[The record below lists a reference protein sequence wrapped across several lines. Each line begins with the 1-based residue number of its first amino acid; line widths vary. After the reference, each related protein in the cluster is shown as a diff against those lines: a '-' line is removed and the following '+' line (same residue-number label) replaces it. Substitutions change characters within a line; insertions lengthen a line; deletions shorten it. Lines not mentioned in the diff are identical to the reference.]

1 MPAYLDIGLI
11 AVILISALL
20 SMLRGFTREILAI
33 AAWVVA
39 GLAAWKFYP
48 RLMPTL
54 LPHVHKPLIAIA
66 LSAAII
72 FLVVL
77 VLVSI
82 LTVRISDLVL
92 DSKIGAVDRS
102 LGFVFG
108 AARGLLLCVVAFLF
122 FNFLMQDKKL
132 PDWAAHA
139 RSTPMLA
146 SLSQSLQD
154 MIPADAASSVY
165 QTIDK
170 IKPGVADPNAASTE
184 PAPAASTAAPAATP
198 AATAPGK

>member
-11 AVILISALL
+11 VVILISAML
-20 SMLRGFTREILAI
+20 SMLRGFTREVLAI

-39 GLAAWKFYP
+39 AFAAWKFYP
-48 RLMPTL
+48 RLTPTL
-54 LPHVHKPLIAIA
+54 LPHVHKPIIAIA
-66 LSAAII
+66 LAAAII

-122 FNFLMQDKKL
+122 FNFLMQDKKM
-132 PDWAAHA
+132 PDWAAKA

-146 SLSQSLQD
+146 SLSQSLQN
-154 MIPADAASSVY
+154 MIPADAADTVY

-170 IKPGVADPNAASTE
+170 IKPSPANTTPTTE
-184 PAPAASTAAPAATP
+184 PSTAPTSAPAATP
-198 AATAPGK
+198 PSK

>member
-20 SMLRGFTREILAI
+20 SMLRGFTREVLAI

-39 GLAAWKFYP
+39 ALAAWKFYP

-54 LPHVHKPLIAIA
+54 LPHVHKPIIAIA
-66 LSAAII
+66 LAAAII

-146 SLSQSLQD
+146 SLSQSLQN
-154 MIPADAASSVY
+154 MIPADAADSVY

-170 IKPGVADPNAASTE
+170 IKPGPVNNTNATE
-184 PAPAASTAAPAATP
+184 PSAPAPAAPAAAPTATP
-198 AATAPGK
+198 LGK

>member
-1 MPAYLDIGLI
+1 MPSYLDIGLI
-11 AVILISALL
+11 VVVLVSALL
-20 SMLRGFTREILAI
+20 SMLRGFTREVLAI

-39 GLAAWKFYP
+39 AFAAWKLYP
-48 RLMPTL
+48 NLTPML
-54 LPHVHKPLIAIA
+54 LPYVHKPIIAIGLA
-66 LSAAII
+66 VAII
-72 FLVVL
+72 FLVAL

-92 DSKIGAVDRS
+92 DSKIGALDRS

-122 FNFLMQDKKL
+122 FNFLMQDKKM
-132 PDWAAHA
+132 PDWAAKA
-139 RSTPMLA
+139 RSMPMLA

-154 MIPADAASSVY
+154 MIPAGAADSVY

-170 IKPGVADPNAASTE
+170 IKPGALPGGNGTNEPAT
-184 PAPAASTAAPAATP
+184 PAPAPDQAPP
-198 AATAPGK
+198 APTAPSK

>member
-20 SMLRGFTREILAI
+20 SMLRGFTREVLAI

-39 GLAAWKFYP
+39 ALAAWKFYP
-48 RLMPTL
+48 NLVPML
-54 LPHVHKPLIAIA
+54 LPHVHKPIIAIA
-66 LSAAII
+66 LAVGLI
-72 FLVVL
+72 FLVAL

-82 LTVRISDLVL
+82 LTVRISDMVL
-92 DSKIGAVDRS
+92 DSKIGALDRS

-122 FNFLMQDKKL
+122 FNFLMQDKKM
-132 PDWAAHA
+132 PDWAANA

-154 MIPADAASSVY
+154 MIPAGAANSVY

-170 IKPGVADPNAASTE
+170 IKPGALSGGNATTE
-184 PAPAASTAAPAATP
+184 PTTPAPAPAQPTQAPP
-198 AATAPGK
+198 APSK